1 MEDGKGTTASSAP
14 PLSAEI
20 VLRHLRQTVIVID
33 EVGTIVQHMGS
44 SLGVLGYTTDDLMG
58 TNALDHF
65 APEHYDSMLFAFFG
79 PEDRIVRSKHLPFK
93 VGLLDRHGDT
103 HYADCCG
110 ERVCIDGKLLWI
122 VTMMPHQLQS
132 ASSHALHAFGA
143 GASSLEVAERVALSL
158 SMQWDD
164 AFEIRSFV
172 LSGHD
177 GNRFTAAVEPGRP
190 VGIGLGAMIASLVDT
205 PAPWNREIT
214 DVHAVFPVTEL
225 PAGIAQEARD
235 ATFAVADLA
244 VASLGGQPML
254 AVLSFA
260 IHEHTFAGNIN
271 MILRDSIQTIEMT
284 MRRRGRRR
292 PICCH
297 RSGRASS
304 ARRRQDAQ
312 SDDLQGR

>member
-1 MEDGKGTTASSAP
+1 
-14 PLSAEI
+14 
-20 VLRHLRQTVIVID
+20 
-33 EVGTIVQHMGS
+33 
-44 SLGVLGYTTDDLMG
+44 
-58 TNALDHF
+58 
-65 APEHYDSMLFAFFG
+65 
-79 PEDRIVRSKHLPFK
+79 
-93 VGLLDRHGDT
+93 
-103 HYADCCG
+103 
-110 ERVCIDGKLLWI
+110 
-122 VTMMPHQLQS
+122 
-132 ASSHALHAFGA
+132 
-143 GASSLEVAERVALSL
+143 
-158 SMQWDD
+158 
-164 AFEIRSFV
+164 
-172 LSGHD
+172 
-177 GNRFTAAVEPGRP
+177 
-190 VGIGLGAMIASLVDT
+190 MIASLVDT